1 MKLDVLINNAQH
13 IVLSSDSP
21 EKSLTV

>member
-1 MKLDVLINNAQH
+1 MNLDVLINDAQH